1 MSTGKSAARKRRNA
15 GGNKLCEAWED
26 WNRKETGSMPCNI
39 EQKTFPI
46 YIKTPNYQKTQN
58 FLFPK
63 AKNVV

>member
-1 MSTGKSAARKRRNA
+1 MSTGKSAVRKRRFS
-15 GGNKLCEAWED
+15 GRNKLCEARED
-26 WNRKETGSMPCNI
+26 WNRKETGNMSCNI

>member
-1 MSTGKSAARKRRNA
+1 MSTGKSAVRKSRNRLCKA
-15 GGNKLCEAWED
+15 GED
-26 WNRKETGSMPCNI
+26 WKRKEAEKMYCNI